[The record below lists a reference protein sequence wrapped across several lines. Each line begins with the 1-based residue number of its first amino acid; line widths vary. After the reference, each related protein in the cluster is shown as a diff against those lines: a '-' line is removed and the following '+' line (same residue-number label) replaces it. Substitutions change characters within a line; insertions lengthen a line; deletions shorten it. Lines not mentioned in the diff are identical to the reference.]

1 MGMFFNGGNMLIT
14 IDKDVFET
22 LEGACDK
29 PLSDE
34 YVSATDGN
42 KVIRLPILVS
52 EVKGAVAIS
61 DKRRA
66 ASEAGLDEDEV
77 ADAPFIVV
85 SYDGRD
91 VETEREI
98 GSERVN
104 DLSEAVNLMVKNSH
118 SCFYAE
124 ICVDDGEQAVYG
136 VMQW

>member
-1 MGMFFNGGNMLIT
+1 MLIT

-34 YVSATDGN
+34 YVSATDGQ

-52 EVKGAVAIS
+52 SVKDAMAIS
-61 DKRRA
+61 VKRRA

-77 ADAPFIVV
+77 APARFIVV

-91 VETEREI
+91 TETEREI
-98 GSERVN
+98 GTERVN
-104 DLSEAVNLMVKNSH
+104 DLSEAVNLMVKNSR

-124 ICVDDGEQAVYG
+124 ICVDDGEQSIYG
-136 VMQW
+136 IMQW